1 MDDLRLVKHA
11 PGAPG
16 LRLLGIGPDF
26 LPNKGVN
33 KLIKLFNENTSWAQN
48 RSQRQIQKMLSC
60 SKVIVSVWNQNNLVG
75 FGRATTDEIFRAVLW
90 DIVVDKKY
98 EKHGIGRKIMTSIIT
113 NPLILKVERVYLMTT
128 HCEDFYL
135 KINFKIEKNQK
146 MMILNNKINEQ
157 RI

>member
-1 MDDLRLVKHA
+1 MDDLILVTHA
-11 PGAPG
+11 QGAPG
-16 LRLLGIGPDF
+16 LRLLGIGPGF
-26 LPNKGVN
+26 RPIQGIT

-48 RSQRQIQKMLSC
+48 RSRQQIQKMLSC
-60 SKVIVSVWNQNNLVG
+60 SKVIVSGWYQNKLVG

-98 EKHGIGRKIMTSIIT
+98 ENNGIGRKIITSIIE
-113 NPLILKVERVYLMTT
+113 NPAISKVERVYLMTT

-135 KINFKIEKNQK
+135 RMNFEIEKNQK
-146 MMILNNKINEQ
+146 MMILNNKI

>member
-1 MDDLRLVKHA
+1 MDDLILVTHA
-11 PGAPG
+11 QGAPG
-16 LRLLGIGPDF
+16 LRLLGIGPGF
-26 LPNKGVN
+26 RPTKGIT

-48 RSQRQIQKMLSC
+48 RSRQQIQKMLSG
-60 SKVIVSVWNQNNLVG
+60 SKVVVSGWYQNKLVG

-98 EKHGIGRKIMTSIIT
+98 ENNGIGRKIITSIIE
-113 NPLILKVERVYLMTT
+113 NPSISKVERVYLMTT

-135 KINFKIEKNQK
+135 RMNFKIEKNQK
-146 MMILNNKINEQ
+146 MMILNNKI